1 MRLNLWPSLQRLSRS
16 LVPASVSTPDYL
28 ICPDPD
34 RLRKLADWLAD
45 ECEHGLSA
53 AAHRAALELDR
64 KPRPANDRPGFS
76 EGPRR
81 DG

>member
-34 RLRKLADWLAD
+34 RLRKLAD
-45 ECEHGLSA
+45 EREHGLSV

-64 KPRPANDRPGFS
+64 KPRPATDHPGFS